1 MEQVDLLK
9 FNSNFGKRHGR
20 FSDLL
25 FVGRVPRNHTFLE
38 VEEQ

>member
-9 FNSNFGKRHGR
+9 FKSKCPGR

-25 FVGRVPRNHTFLE
+25 FVGRVPRNHTFLK